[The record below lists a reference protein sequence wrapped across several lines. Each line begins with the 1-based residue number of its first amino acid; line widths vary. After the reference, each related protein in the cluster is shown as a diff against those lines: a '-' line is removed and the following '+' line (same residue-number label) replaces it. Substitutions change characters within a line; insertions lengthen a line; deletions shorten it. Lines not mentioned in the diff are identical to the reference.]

1 MGWPRREE
9 EAEIP
14 PDITGSW
21 LIPGYIK
28 AVK

>member
-1 MGWPRREE
+1 MDWLRREE
-9 EAEIP
+9 EAEIL

-21 LIPGYIK
+21 LIPDYIG